1 MAKSNDAWGIEVGS
15 SALKA
20 IRLTRSGDRVTVAD
34 YEVLP
39 FKPILTTP
47 DLNVAEAIQVQL
59 DALLAKHDLRRS
71 NVVLS
76 VPGNMA
82 FGRFA
87 KLPPVEPKQV
97 PKIVEFEA
105 RQQIPFPIEQV
116 EWDYQVFQDD
126 DNPDVEVG
134 IFAIT
139 KERVM
144 EYLSNFNAAGI
155 QVESLTLS
163 PLAVFNAF
171 QYEASEGD
179 EEPPGSVLIDIGTQ
193 STDVVIVEG
202 GRVWLR
208 TLPLGGNDFTNALV
222 RSFKLSFPKAE
233 KLKLEARTSKYA
245 RQIFQ
250 AMRPVFADLV
260 QEVQRSIGYY
270 QSLNRDSKLE
280 QIIGFGSTFRLP
292 GLQKFLKQQLQMDV
306 IRPDGF
312 DRISIDGPRS
322 AEFADHAVNLATA
335 YGLALQGVGLQS
347 VDCNIMP
354 AAILH
359 RRIWKAKQPWFA
371 AAAALLLLAAC
382 LALGKSLIDANAFD
396 AGLASVQGQVQSVTR
411 QAQGFRTEF
420 SDVANRSDARSR
432 IENISRVLDY
442 RDLWSDILDDVA
454 QATTAGVTAD
464 PEFAVLLEPD
474 YDKWPVDRRGA
485 WPRVFVDEIEATY
498 GPTYESVQNATVEDS
513 TTRSARGYDP
523 TMYEGGGGRFEDW
536 GGGPG
541 YDSGRT
547 SSRGSSG
554 SVDSLIDWRENHSI
568 STFFDADN
576 DDGESSEKG
585 PTIRVLVRGTTSND
599 RASELLND
607 VVIGWLRDNA
617 DRPDHAYR
625 IIVPESPIKA
635 LLPVTEETLLANPRT
650 RAAMDRRSQA
660 RSSARTLPGTARSL
674 PGAAQGLPGGFRD
687 QFDDMNRRFDGRSA
701 GGVTPVRSII
711 VDEPPY
717 HRFEIEWFVQ
727 LKSPQQARVAEQ
739 FEPDSAP
746 AEPTQPNPDEAPDDA
761 QAQAANRPESQLASQ
776 GDTP

>member
-1 MAKSNDAWGIEVGS
+1 MANSTDAWGIEVGS

-20 IRLTRSGDRVTVAD
+20 IRLTRSGDKVTVAD
-34 YEVLP
+34 YDVLP

-59 DALLAKHDLRRS
+59 DAFLAKHDVKRS
-71 NVVLS
+71 SVVLS

-116 EWDYQVFQDD
+116 EWDYQVFQDED
-126 DNPDVEVG
+126 MPDVEVG

-139 KERVM
+139 KDRVM

-155 QVESLTLS
+155 QVEALTLS

-171 QYEASEGD
+171 QYEASEGG

-193 STDVVIVEG
+193 STDVIIVEG

-208 TLPLGGNDFTNALV
+208 TLPLGGNDFTQALV

-270 QSLNRDSKLE
+270 QSLNRESELK

-312 DRISIDGPRS
+312 DRIAIDGPRS

-359 RRIWKAKQPWFA
+359 RRVWKAKQPWFA

-382 LALGKSLIDANAFD
+382 LALGKSFVDAAAFD
-396 AGLASVQGQVQSVTR
+396 GGLASVQGQVQSVTNE
-411 QAQGFRTEF
+411 AQRFRREF
-420 SDVANRSDARSR
+420 DDVSSRSDARPR

-442 RDLWSDILDDVA
+442 RGLWANILDDVA
-454 QATTAGVTAD
+454 QATTAGIAPDSPYT
-464 PEFAVLLEPD
+464 VLLSAD
-474 YDKWPVDRRGA
+474 YDKWSADQRASWPRLFVEEITTRYEPTLEALTTESRAEEVPFDPRMGDNRGRGA
-485 WPRVFVDEIEATY
+485 GGDLA
-498 GPTYESVQNATVEDS
+498 
-513 TTRSARGYDP
+513 
-523 TMYEGGGGRFEDW
+523 EG
-536 GGGPG
+536 
-541 YDSGRT
+541 
-547 SSRGSSG
+547 
-554 SVDSLIDWRENHSI
+554 LDWRESHNLGA
-568 STFFDADN
+568 FFSAN
-576 DDGESSEKG
+576 DDTKG
-585 PTIRVLVRGTTSND
+585 PAIQLVVRGTTPNL
-599 RASELLND
+599 RAPQLLND

-617 DRPDHAYR
+617 DRPDRPYR
-625 IIVPESPIKA
+625 IIVPDTPIRTLQRINESQ
-635 LLPVTEETLLANPRT
+635 LADNRGRPS
-650 RAAMDRRSQA
+650 RAAPDRRRDA
-660 RSSARTLPGTARSL
+660 PVL
-674 PGAAQGLPGGFRD
+674 PGAAPLLPGERTGSDNRD
-687 QFDDMNRRFDGRSA
+687 RRGNQSGA
-701 GGVTPVRSII
+701 LGVTPDAPVKT
-711 VDEPPY
+711 EETPY
-717 HRFEIEWFVQ
+717 YRFEIEWIVQ
-727 LKSPQQARVAEQ
+727 LLSPQKARIAESPPPAADQ
-739 FEPDSAP
+739 PEPATPS
-746 AEPTQPNPDEAPDDA
+746 PDDTPTDP
-761 QAQAANRPESQLASQ
+761 QAAGPRTDDRLASQ
-776 GDTP
+776 GGTR